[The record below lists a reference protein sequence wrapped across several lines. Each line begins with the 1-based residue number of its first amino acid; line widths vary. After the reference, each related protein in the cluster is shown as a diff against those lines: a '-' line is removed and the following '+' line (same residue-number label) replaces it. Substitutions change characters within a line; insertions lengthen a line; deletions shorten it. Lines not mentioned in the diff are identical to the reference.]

1 MQAEA
6 QRPWRDQ
13 PLRWRPRDRDCR
25 AVLQARR
32 HVAEERVAGTERR
45 VPDLKD
51 RATEAITK
59 LEAIVG
65 ILRETIADIEQE
77 EGVAT

>member
-1 MQAEA
+1 M
-6 QRPWRDQ
+6 
-13 PLRWRPRDRDCR
+13 
-25 AVLQARR
+25 
-32 HVAEERVAGTERR
+32 AEERVAGTERR